1 MEASLSS
8 LNSNPNLKLPKEASL
23 SSLNSYPNSEK
34 ILTIEYVRETLIPI
48 LIEHLKKAKRYL
60 SDNHADNNEADKL
73 TTEMEKLRKDL
84 IFIKQVFTGLDTFE
98 KSTSDLFKVLQQPEH
113 SLEQLLEPPGTQTRF
128 HEPLAKQFKPKLGV
142 LGEVIIKLKLLLP
155 SPHKLLLDR
164 SSTFQLSSIHSG
176 GDEHLNRLLGLHSS
190 EVFYKS
196 QAFKDFQDVYNSLGV
211 TAKLCLLCFAVFPA
225 NEVLKKRRLVHW
237 WVGEGLLYPP
247 VDGEKTVE
255 EIADGI
261 FEVLTVKG
269 CIEPVKK
276 KWRSDVHSFKMHPLI
291 RSAVIRIAKDVE
303 FLDFDD
309 KGRPTTEFPRSYRAC
324 LVSGYQL
331 ADKTE
336 VELVPKGK
344 KKTEEEVVPKEEEKT
359 EVELVPKEEKKT
371 EVELEKLQTIF
382 NVNDSYPNFSK
393 VEWSKLKN
401 VKVLYLGRWH
411 SRAKHHIELV
421 DSNFLEGLMF
431 MTRLRFLSLRGIS
444 GIMELPDSLCKL
456 VCLKI
461 LDLGACHNLEVLPKK
476 ISLLKKL
483 THLDM
488 SECYLLDRMP
498 KGIGSLSELEVLKG
512 FVIGDHKN
520 NTSCTLHD
528 LSGLQ
533 KLKKLTINTSRE
545 DFPNEGEQTVL
556 QGFGS
561 LQKLTIAWGGV
572 DFLANRQNKHR
583 KQDNVGAQPKKA
595 STTDASG
602 GNRKEDTAIR
612 YHVRKI
618 LASSLTLKREDTLA
632 PRGQEHF
639 AVLEK
644 LDLQCYPRMK
654 APTWLAPG
662 MLKKLE
668 KLYIRGGRLQSLGQ
682 VQETEESDKWTV
694 EILRLKFLSELK
706 MDWND
711 LQSAFPKLNYVEKF
725 RCPKTTFFPCN
736 ETGVWLKPGN

>member
-1 MEASLSS
+1 MEASLT
-8 LNSNPNLKLPKEASL
+8 
-23 SSLNSYPNSEK
+23 SEK
-34 ILTIEYVRETLIPI
+34 ILTIEYVRETLIPR
-48 LIEHLKKAKRYL
+48 LIEHLNKAKGTLAKGYL
-60 SDNHADNNEADKL
+60 SDNHADKDERDKL

-113 SLEQLLEPPGTQTRF
+113 SLEQLLEPPAGTQTGF

-196 QAFKDFQDVYNSLGV
+196 QAFKDFHDVYNSLGV
-211 TAKLCLLCFAVFPA
+211 TAKLCLLSFSVFPA

-237 WVGEGLLYPP
+237 WVGEEILYPP

-261 FEVLTVKG
+261 FEDLTVKG

-276 KWRSDVHSFKMHPLI
+276 KRRSDVQSFKMHPLI

-309 KGRPTTEFPRSYRAC
+309 KGRPTTEFSRSYRAC
-324 LVSGYQL
+324 LVSGFQL
-331 ADKTE
+331 KLANK
-336 VELVPKGK
+336 
-344 KKTEEEVVPKEEEKT
+344 KEE
-359 EVELVPKEEKKT
+359 
-371 EVELEKLQTIF
+371 ELEKLQTVF
-382 NVNDSYPNFSK
+382 NVNDSYPNFSQ

-421 DSNFLEGLMF
+421 DSNFLEGLKF

-461 LDLGACHNLEVLPKK
+461 LDLGACHSLEVLPKK

-498 KGIGSLSELEVLKG
+498 KGIRSLSELEVLKG
-512 FVIGDHKN
+512 FIIGDHKE

-533 KLKKLTINTSRE
+533 KLKKLTMNTSRE
-545 DFPNEGEQTVL
+545 DFPNEEELTVL

-572 DFLANRQNKHR
+572 EFLANRQNKDR
-583 KQDNVGAQPKKA
+583 KQDNVGAQPKTA

-602 GNRKEDTAIR
+602 GNRNEDDANGIQN
-612 YHVRKI
+612 HVPKTPAR
-618 LASSLTLKREDTLA
+618 SLTFKRRAILA
-632 PRGQEHF
+632 PRIREHF
-639 AVLEK
+639 EALEK
-644 LDLQCYPRMK
+644 LDLQCYPHMK
-654 APTWLAPG
+654 APTWLTPG

-668 KLYIRGGRLQSLGQ
+668 KLYIRGGQLQSLGQ
-682 VQETEESDKWTV
+682 VQESDKWTV

-725 RCPKTTFFPCN
+725 RCPKTTFFPCD

>member
-1 MEASLSS
+1 M
-8 LNSNPNLKLPKEASL
+8 EASL

-34 ILTIEYVRETLIPI
+34 NSYPNSEKSLTIEYVRETLIPI
-48 LIEHLKKAKRYL
+48 LIEHLNKAKGYL
-60 SDNHADNNEADKL
+60 SNNHADNDEADEL

-113 SLEQLLEPPGTQTRF
+113 SLKQLLEPPGRQTRF

-176 GDEHLNRLLGLHSS
+176 GDEHLNRLLGLQSS

-211 TAKLCLLCFAVFPA
+211 TAKLCLLSFSVFPA
-225 NEVLKKRRLVHW
+225 NEVLKKSRLVHW
-237 WVGEGLLYPP
+237 WVGEEILYPP
-247 VDGEKTVE
+247 VDGETVE

-261 FEVLTVKG
+261 FKDLAVKG

-276 KWRSDVHSFKMHPLI
+276 KRRSDVHSFKMHPLI
-291 RSAVIRIAKDVE
+291 RSAVIRLAKDVE

-309 KGRPTTEFPRSYRAC
+309 KGRLTTEFSKSYRAC
-324 LVSGYQL
+324 LVS
-331 ADKTE
+331 DS
-336 VELVPKGK
+336 ELVGSQLKSA
-344 KKTEEEVVPKEEEKT
+344 KKTQ
-359 EVELVPKEEKKT
+359 VEIT
-371 EVELEKLQTIF
+371 AELEKLQTIF
-382 NVNDSYPNFSK
+382 NVNDSYPNFSQM
-393 VEWSKLKN
+393 EWSKLKN

-421 DSNFLEGLMF
+421 DSKFLEALVF

-498 KGIGSLSELEVLKG
+498 KGIALLSKLEVLKG
-512 FVIGDHKN
+512 FIIGDPKKH
-520 NTSCTLHD
+520 TSCTLHD

-545 DFPNEGEQTVL
+545 DFPNEEELTVL

-572 DFLANRQNKHR
+572 EFLANRQNKHR
-583 KQDNVGAQPKKA
+583 KQDNVGAQPKTA

-602 GNRKEDTAIR
+602 GNRKEDDANGIQN
-612 YHVRKI
+612 HVPKTPAR
-618 LASSLTLKREDTLA
+618 SLTFKRGAILA
-632 PRGQEHF
+632 PRIREHF
-639 AVLEK
+639 EALEK
-644 LDLQCYPRMK
+644 LDLQCYPHMK
-654 APTWLAPG
+654 APTWLTPG

-668 KLYIRGGRLQSLGQ
+668 KLYIRGGQLQSLGQ
-682 VQETEESDKWTV
+682 VQESDKWTV
-694 EILRLKFLSELK
+694 EILRLKFLRELK

-725 RCPKTTFFPCN
+725 RCPKTTFFPCD